1 VKGAPSRPRLHASGD
16 SLLLVELE
24 PRLAPDVNIR
34 AVALAEALRS
44 AHLAGVRDVVPSYAS
59 VGVHIDPLRLDVAA
73 LERAVAEAWDVGPLE
88 AADAGRLV
96 EIPVCY
102 GGEFGPDLE
111 EVAAFA
117 HCSADDVVRWHSEIV
132 YRVYMLGF
140 LPGFAYLGAVDEIIA
155 MPRRTAPRPA
165 VPAGRVGLARRQ
177 TGVYP
182 AESPGGWRLIG
193 RTPWRMF
200 DVGRARPSVLDA
212 GDRVRFV
219 PVAAGQWALFE
230 DGPPA

>member
-1 VKGAPSRPRLHASGD
+1 M
-16 SLLLVELE
+16 
-24 PRLAPDVNIR
+24 
-34 AVALAEALRS
+34 
-44 AHLAGVRDVVPSYAS
+44 VPSYAS

-73 LERAVAEAWDVGPLE
+73 LERTVAEAWDVGPPE
-88 AADAGRLV
+88 SYDAGRLV

-111 EVAAFA
+111 EVADFA
-117 HCSADDVVRWHSEIV
+117 RCSADDVVRWHSDIV

-155 MPRRTAPRPA
+155 MPRRTAPRAA
-165 VPAGRVGLARRQ
+165 VPAGSVGIAGRQ

-182 AESPGGWRLIG
+182 SESPGGWRLIG

-200 DVGRARPSVLDA
+200 DAGRARPSLLDA

-219 PVAAGQWALFE
+219 PVAAGQWSLFE